1 MADSGTGLERVV
13 DGPAYSPIPSG
24 DRVSDRT
31 PRSIA
36 PLADSAQPELA
47 SLIKLGTLKLETGDD
62 AEAEKSFRK
71 ALDLADR
78 TLGPEHPE
86 VVLLL
91 TDLTRFYLK
100 KSAHAAAEP
109 LLLRLLEMKRV
120 KGEDHPEF
128 ATVLAS
134 LANVRQ
140 ALGSHESA
148 EQLLRRVLEIRERT
162 LAPNHFAIASA
173 LEHLGDACAA
183 RGKIT
188 EALEV
193 FQRAFS
199 IRERTLGPE
208 HPSLRVVRERIAD
221 LELQASEGSLDP
233 LGGLA
238 SAISPEK
245 YRLTSGEAFS
255 LPAPAPPV
263 REKAP
268 PTPVKK
274 QPVIIPFAD
283 RAVWVETP
291 ADPPATP
298 AVTASALAATSTAME
313 AVPSADALP
322 YRDILESVREEL
334 ENQPNTF
341 GERSAEV
348 FGAVAAFL
356 GKKQVMGGVAAV
368 ALALLLVAAITSA
381 RASGDT
387 AQTSSP
393 ATGSQPP
400 ADGASSV
407 TPTTVAATDPPSA
420 GAILAGSAAKTEPV
434 RPRVVEEKPTASKK
448 APEKKTESRAETKG
462 VALPSLSS
470 SMMSR
475 LDSVASNAA
484 NAPSRAVDAFA
495 MPAPVPTR
503 SASTFSDEQSSAP
516 TRARLIGDLP
526 TPRVP
531 NQVADVEGEVQVRF
545 SVDAQGN
552 PVMSTFEVVH
562 SPNPLL
568 TTAVRKVI
576 PAMRFEPARSGGSDS
591 RAITDVV
598 QVGFQFSRSNR

>member
-1 MADSGTGLERVV
+1 MADSGTGLERVIDV
-13 DGPAYSPIPSG
+13 PAYSPITSG
-24 DRVSDRT
+24 DRVPDRT

-86 VVLLL
+86 VVILL

-183 RGKIT
+183 RGKIS
-188 EALEV
+188 EALDV
-193 FQRAFS
+193 FQRAVS

-245 YRLTSGEAFS
+245 YRLTSGEPLT
-255 LPAPAPPV
+255 LPAPASPV

-283 RAVWVETP
+283 RTVWVETP
-291 ADPPATP
+291 DPPATP
-298 AVTASALAATSTAME
+298 AVAASAIAATSTAME
-313 AVPSADALP
+313 TVPSADALP

-356 GKKQVMGGVAAV
+356 GKKQVMGGVATV
-368 ALALLLVAAITSA
+368 ALALVLVAAITSA
-381 RASGDT
+381 RASGG
-387 AQTSSP
+387 ASQTNSP
-393 ATGSQPP
+393 AATASQPP
-400 ADGASSV
+400 AARVSSV
-407 TPTTVAATDPPSA
+407 TPTTAAATDPASAAAIFAA
-420 GAILAGSAAKTEPV
+420 GAVKTEPT
-434 RPRVVEEKPTASKK
+434 RPRVVEEKPSASKK
-448 APEKKTESRAETKG
+448 APDKKTESRAETKG
-462 VALPSLSS
+462 VAIPSLSS
-470 SMMSR
+470 SIMSR
-475 LDSVASNAA
+475 LDSVASTAA
-484 NAPSRAVDAFA
+484 NAPTRATDAFA
-495 MPAPVPTR
+495 MPAAPTR
-503 SASTFSDEQSSAP
+503 STATFSDDQSSAP

-531 NQVADVEGEVQVRF
+531 NQVADVEGEVRVKF

-598 QVGFQFSRSNR
+598 QVGFQFARSNR